1 MAVLGFERLESR
13 GILSVGGEDRTTFL
27 QGLIS
32 NDIDRVAVD
41 RAIWAALLTPQGKYL
56 HDFFVAGIDETLYLD
71 CESDRL
77 MDLGKRL
84 HRYKLRAQ
92 VELGIG
98 EGMAVYALFGGG
110 ALDALNLSADAGAA
124 RSLRDGI
131 VYTDPRLPAVGARA
145 LLPACDAE
153 NLLETLG
160 FHAADT
166 DSYETLRLEH
176 GLSDGSRDLIVEK
189 STLLESNFD
198 ELHGV
203 DWDKGCYMGQ
213 ELTARTK
220 YRGLVRKRLMPVRI
234 DGPVPELGTPLMA
247 GDKEIGEMRSGQN
260 SRGLA
265 LIRLERFEE
274 ADTDGLNAGD
284 ARIFPEKP
292 VWASY

>member
-166 DSYETLRLEH
+166 NSYETLRLEH

>member
-56 HDFFVAGIDETLYLD
+56 HDFFVAGIDATLYLD

-110 ALDALNLSADAGAA
+110 ALDALKLSADAGAA

-145 LLPACDAE
+145 LLPACDAK

-166 DSYETLRLEH
+166 NSYETLRLEH

>member
-1 MAVLGFERLESR
+1 MAVLSFERLESR

-98 EGMAVYALFGGG
+98 EGMAGYALFGGG
-110 ALDALNLSADAGAA
+110 ALEALNLSADAGAA
-124 RSLRDGI
+124 RSRLDGI

-153 NLLETLG
+153 NFLETLG

-166 DSYETLRLEH
+166 NSYETLRLEH

>member
-13 GILSVGGEDRTTFL
+13 GIVSVGGEDRTTFL

-145 LLPACDAE
+145 LLPASDAE

-166 DSYETLRLEH
+166 NSYETLRLEH

-189 STLLESNFD
+189 STLLENNFD

-203 DWDKGCYMGQ
+203 DWEKGCYMGQ

>member
-1 MAVLGFERLESR
+1 MAVLSFERLESR

-166 DSYETLRLEH
+166 NSYETLRLEH

>member
-98 EGMAVYALFGGG
+98 EGMAVYALFGVG

>member
-166 DSYETLRLEH
+166 NSYETLRLEH

-274 ADTDGLNAGD
+274 ADTDSLNAGD

>member
-1 MAVLGFERLESR
+1 M
-13 GILSVGGEDRTTFL
+13 
-27 QGLIS
+27 
-32 NDIDRVAVD
+32 
-41 RAIWAALLTPQGKYL
+41 
-56 HDFFVAGIDETLYLD
+56 
-71 CESDRL
+71 
-77 MDLGKRL
+77 GKRL

-110 ALDALNLSADAGAA
+110 ALDALDLSADAGAA
-124 RSLRDGI
+124 RSLCGGV

-145 LLPACDAE
+145 LLSASDAE
-153 NLLETLG
+153 NFLKTLG
-160 FHAADT
+160 FHAADAN
-166 DSYETLRLEH
+166 SYETLRLEH

-234 DGPVPELGTPLMA
+234 DGPVPKLGTPLMA

-265 LIRLERFEE
+265 LIRLERFED

-284 ARIFPEKP
+284 ARVFPEKP
-292 VWASY
+292 LWASY

>member
-145 LLPACDAE
+145 LLPACDAK

-166 DSYETLRLEH
+166 NSYETLRLEH

-189 STLLESNFD
+189 STLLENNFD

-203 DWDKGCYMGQ
+203 DWEKGCYMGQ

-274 ADTDGLNAGD
+274 ADTDSLNAGD

>member
-110 ALDALNLSADAGAA
+110 ALDALDLSADAGAA

>member
-13 GILSVGGEDRTTFL
+13 GIVSVGGEDRTTFL

-145 LLPACDAE
+145 LLPASDAE

-166 DSYETLRLEH
+166 NSYETLRLEH